1 MRNPRETGISGITGK
16 VLYIRHASES
26 ERIDIADILKKRAG
40 KFPDISEADI
50 VVASQEAQLL
60 GFAVLTKNAGG
71 VSGRLNL
78 YESGRR
84 RGFSR
89 EMLRHLF
96 DYSTVKHVAA
106 DRVSARHLRS
116 MGFQRERAS
125 ARKDAVVLRSACGGE
140 KGKGEVYEAAA

>member
-1 MRNPRETGISGITGK
+1 MKNSRETGISSITGK
-16 VLYIRHASES
+16 VLYIRHANES

-40 KFPDISEADI
+40 KFLDISEADI
-50 VVASQEAQLL
+50 VVASQGARLL

-116 MGFQRERAS
+116 MGFRR
-125 ARKDAVVLRSACGGE
+125 
-140 KGKGEVYEAAA
+140 GKGEVYEAAA

>member
-40 KFPDISEADI
+40 KFLDISEADI

-60 GFAVLTKNAGG
+60 GFAVLTKNVGG
-71 VSGRLNL
+71 MSGRLNL

-116 MGFQRERAS
+116 MGFRR
-125 ARKDAVVLRSACGGE
+125 
-140 KGKGEVYEAAA
+140 GKGEVYEAAA